1 MQYINILWLKKNPQS
16 TKTQVNKNTL
26 SKKEKNI
33 AQPKNK
39 TKRKFL
45 KSSKL
50 THAIVLNRNIINK
63 IKAGI

>member
-1 MQYINILWLKKNPQS
+1 MKQKKR
-16 TKTQVNKNTL
+16 
-26 SKKEKNI
+26 KEHSERQR

-63 IKAGI
+63 IKAWIWILDEK